1 MPTRQCKKVKDLILT
16 DYLDE
21 QLNEDQK
28 KIIEEHLSI
37 CVICREYELAARKTV
52 IEPFNNVEKQNPP
65 EAAWHKIKEQI
76 KEEQRQGLT
85 SSFADLIRRINPFAY
100 ALKPALAVVTIVI
113 IIFVATAIIKLTS
126 ENSEVVKV
134 DPGKQIECIN
144 YLISVFSQGSMNG
157 NNDFGTSI
165 EEYFL

>member
-1 MPTRQCKKVKDLILT
+1 MKCKKVKELILT

-28 KIIEEHLSI
+28 KNIEEHLSS
-37 CVICREYELAARKTV
+37 CGVCREYELAARKTV

-76 KEEQRQGLT
+76 KEENRQGLINP
-85 SSFADLIRRINPFAY
+85 FADLIRRINPFAY
-100 ALKPALAVVTIVI
+100 ALKPALAVVTIII
-113 IIFVATAIIKLTS
+113 IIFVATAIIKLPS
-126 ENSEVVKV
+126 ENSEVVEV
-134 DPGKQIECIN
+134 DPDNQIECMN
-144 YLISVFSQGSMNG
+144 YLLGVFDQDSLTE